1 MTALS
6 DRHMNASSVVMNE
19 IFEMMEL
26 EDTIILNDDLLSD
39 DELRKLERLDYNFTQ
54 TDLFDYLFS
63 KGHGEESVQDT
74 LDYML
79 DAHMLEPTPVHPS
92 VYAVVMRT

>member
-26 EDTIILNDDLLSD
+26 EDTIILNDDTLPAS
-39 DELRKLERLDYNFTQ
+39 ELRRLERLDYDFTQ

-63 KGHGEESVQDT
+63 KGYDEEVMQDT
-74 LDYML
+74 LDFML
-79 DAHMLEPTPVHPS
+79 DAHMLEPVPVHPS
-92 VYAVVMRT
+92 VYAVVTKD